1 MANPQFGILEKIY
14 TTFLNNP
21 GKMLI
26 QTSVVGWALS
36 SLAQIAAIVMNEK
49 IPKEQKMFLV
59 PQEFMDGVV
68 NILSFFFVTKTFTTV
83 ANKLVNQGK
92 WLPKN
97 LVDILK
103 KSDTAK
109 KLGKAGFDVLEHGN
123 LSKELTNDFLGWRA
137 GIDVGATL
145 AGSVLSCNLITP
157 LLRNLYASKRQ
168 HGSIAR
174 MNDKNERKNNEF
186 VNTYFRPTMATFR
199 GQASIYPKAYLKI

>member
-1 MANPQFGILEKIY
+1 MI
-14 TTFLNNP
+14 
-21 GKMLI
+21 
-26 QTSVVGWALS
+26 
-36 SLAQIAAIVMNEK
+36 
-49 IPKEQKMFLV
+49 
-59 PQEFMDGVV
+59 PQEFADGVV
-68 NILSFFFVTKTFTTV
+68 NILSFFLITKTFTTV

-97 LVDILK
+97 IADILK
-103 KSDTAK
+103 KSDTVK
-109 KLGKAGFDVLEHGN
+109 KLGKAGFDVLEHGK
-123 LSKELTNDFLGWRA
+123 LPKESAADFLEWRA
-137 GIDVGATL
+137 GVDIGATL

-174 MNDKNERKNNEF
+174 MNDKNERRNNEF